1 MNSVLEKPEG
11 IPNEVYTKLLPEF
24 LKEVDEGVLQIRQ
37 LFDMGKIDEL
47 KKVSHKIKGASASYG
62 AKELEMICS
71 FIEKTVEQIDHNLI
85 NSLNE
90 VFERTRLEANK
101 LINRVGLN

>member
-1 MNSVLEKPEG
+1 MNSVLKKPEG
-11 IPNEVYTKLLPEF
+11 IPYELYKKLLPEF
-24 LKEVDEGVLQIRQ
+24 LKEVEAGVLQIRQ

-62 AKELEMICS
+62 AKELERVSS
-71 FIEKTVEQIDHNLI
+71 FIEKSNEQIDHKLI

-90 VFERTRLEANK
+90 VFELTSIEVNN
-101 LINRVGLN
+101 LIRIIDIN